1 MGTKIESIKL
11 FENSISN
18 VKKGD
23 LSELKMLYIEERRG
37 IFLFILSIVK
47 DYGVAEDILHDVFIK
62 IIINSE
68 KYKRNTNAKAWIMTI
83 ARNLS
88 LNYLNKN
95 KHINFKENIEVVAN
109 NKLQEIESEIEFLRM
124 IEPLSEIEKQII
136 ILRLNVGFSY
146 IQIAKILDI
155 SIVNARAKYSRG
167 IKKLRLNEKDR
178 I

>member
-1 MGTKIESIKL
+1 
-11 FENSISN
+11 
-18 VKKGD
+18 
-23 LSELKMLYIEERRG
+23 
-37 IFLFILSIVK
+37 
-47 DYGVAEDILHDVFIK
+47 
-62 IIINSE
+62 
-68 KYKRNTNAKAWIMTI
+68 MTI

-88 LNYLNKN
+88 LNYLNKS

-109 NKLQEIESEIEFLRM
+109 NELQEIESEIEFLRM